1 MAKIIIH
8 NNLTVEEINEKR
20 LFEDFKLSHKERI
33 SKAFKLMQLAIMFSQ
48 KDKTKFKKGILI
60 KTT

>member
-8 NNLTVEEINEKR
+8 KNLTVEEINDQR
-20 LFEDFKLSHKERI
+20 LLEDFKMSHKERI